1 MDEGT
6 GLDPEQQGRGR
17 SGGDH
22 EPVPGLGG
30 LACAGYEPAKRQG
43 LGGQVRRRRSGR
55 DHGPVIDTTRS
66 FSFAAWVRADVVGGV
81 VMAQVGTNKSPFELQ
96 YHPAKQRWCWVSYAS
111 DTVNALATPSPACG
125 TEPVQPGV
133 WVHLAG
139 VYDAGSTNQLSLYV
153 NGVRKGV
160 GMANASVWS
169 ASGPLTI
176 GAARNGAPTGCGSTA
191 PSARPGS
198 GTGSS
203 TRRRTCP
210 RSWRPVPVGQW
221 DMDSDDQDE
230 PRESGDSSDYRTP
243 LTLGPAPAANWT
255 TEGFNGSTA
264 LRFDGISGAAQ
275 TSGPVLRTDQS
286 YTVSAWVRFA
296 GGAGA
301 RTVIAQDGVNIS
313 SSFLELSCRRERVEV
328 VDHAPLRRLDLRAWV
343 LRDRQHLPRQPVDAP
358 HGRAGCHEPDDEPL
372 RGRQFVQSAHPHL
385 QPVAPNRRGW
395 RSAEAGGGRPPTTST
410 VTSTVSRYGRAR

>member
-1 MDEGT
+1 MSPSPAWADSRVLGT
-6 GLDPEQQGRGR
+6 
-17 SGGDH
+17 S
-22 EPVPGLGG
+22 
-30 LACAGYEPAKRQG
+30 
-43 LGGQVRRRRSGR
+43 RRSGK
-55 DHGPVIDTTRS
+55 DWAVKFDGDDQAATTARS
-66 FSFAAWVRADVVGGV
+66 STPPAASPSLPGYAPMWSVGWSWRRSARTRARSNSSTIRRSSDVLG
-81 VMAQVGTNKSPFELQ
+81 
-96 YHPAKQRWCWVSYAS
+96 RYAS

-169 ASGPLTI
+169 ASGPLMI
-176 GAARNGAPTGCGSTA
+176 GAARNGAPTGLGSTA

-210 RSWRPVPVGQW
+210 RSWRPVRVGQW

-275 TSGPVLRTDQS
+275 TSGPVLRTD
-286 YTVSAWVRFA
+286 R
-296 GGAGA
+296 
-301 RTVIAQDGVNIS
+301 RTPS
-313 SSFLELSCRRERVEV
+313 
-328 VDHAPLRRLDLRAWV
+328 
-343 LRDRQHLPRQPVDAP
+343 
-358 HGRAGCHEPDDEPL
+358 
-372 RGRQFVQSAHPHL
+372 
-385 QPVAPNRRGW
+385 RRGCG
-395 RSAEAGGGRPPTTST
+395 SQAA
-410 VTSTVSRYGRAR
+410 RAPAR